1 MLANSMK
8 NAFGLKCTVDPV
20 KLKGLPLYMT
30 SGRKLYKVSLGEA
43 SFLLVELPESDS
55 FGVVALN
62 KQMAVYYEKS
72 GMDVAFGFE
81 SLSRIKRDALT
92 SKGIPFISIP
102 DQIYLPFL
110 GVMLSNN
117 FKRKLSVSGDKMMPA
132 TQCLFLYL
140 LYKGGKGSVIKK
152 QAADEL
158 GLTRTSITRA
168 SEQLKE
174 MGLISEKKTGKETE
188 MTTID
193 TGYALYELA
202 KDHLI
207 NPVQKTVCVS
217 GKAPKESFIAGESA
231 LSKQSMLGKPKT
243 GVFAMYKNSS
253 SAQSLE
259 EIDTQ
264 WNEDPAVKIELW
276 KYDPTLFAKNGMVDP
291 ISLAMSLSD
300 NEDERVQ
307 GELQEMLEG
316 YKW

>member
-1 MLANSMK
+1 MLANSLK
-8 NAFGLKCTVDPV
+8 NTFGLNCTVDPV
-20 KLKGLPLYMT
+20 KLKGLPLYMA
-30 SGRKLYKVSLGEA
+30 SGRKLYKVSLGKA
-43 SFLLVELPESDS
+43 SFLLVELPEGDS
-55 FGVVALN
+55 FGVVALS

-81 SLSRIKRDALT
+81 SLSRIQRDALI
-92 SKGIPFISIP
+92 SKGIPFISLP

-117 FKRKLSVSGDKMMPA
+117 FKKKIAASGDKMMPA

-140 LYKGGKGSVIKK
+140 LYNGGKGSVIKK

-188 MTTID
+188 MITVD
-193 TGYALYELA
+193 TGYALYESA

-207 NPVQKTVCVS
+207 NPVQKTVFIS
-217 GKAPKESFIAGESA
+217 GNAPKESFIAGESA

-243 GVFAMYKNSS
+243 GVFALYKNSS
-253 SAQSLE
+253 PAQSLA
-259 EIDTQ
+259 EIDSQ
-264 WNEDPAVKIELW
+264 WNEEPAVKIELW
-276 KYDPTLFAKNGMVDP
+276 KYDPSLFAKNGMVDP
-291 ISLAMSLSD
+291 ISMAMSLYD

-307 GELQEMLEG
+307 GELQELLEG